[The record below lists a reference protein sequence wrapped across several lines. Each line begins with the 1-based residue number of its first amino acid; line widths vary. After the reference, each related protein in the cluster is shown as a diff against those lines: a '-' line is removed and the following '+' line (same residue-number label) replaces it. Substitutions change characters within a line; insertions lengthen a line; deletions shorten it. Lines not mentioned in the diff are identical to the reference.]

1 MADYLVIWGDLGQAP
16 ARAVLGRLEAECVG
30 RGLWRWALR
39 TPEFAVLAP
48 VARPPKLHN
57 LADGLGLII
66 GDLWATGRDEA
77 PDLDRLLS
85 GPTGVS
91 PVACARALCACAWG
105 RYVAILSDT
114 KAPAIFRDPSGGL
127 EALTW
132 RCGGLTMVASRL
144 APEIL
149 DAVGPPLALDWD
161 RIAGCLASP
170 SSLSGPLALRG
181 VNAIEPGELVA
192 RGGETRTSIWVPAMF
207 VGGPVEP
214 AALAQG
220 RLVRHVDRAVR
231 CMTRDRGPVL
241 AEVSGG
247 LDSAIVAS
255 ALARLDQVE
264 VVQWLNYYGTGAE
277 SDERAFAGAIG
288 DLYGLEIT
296 CVAKPSR
303 PIDAQGLAVNAGGA
317 RPSLM
322 GLDYLRDQDV
332 AQRCVQLGAQAIVT
346 GQGGDAVFLQ
356 RLTPLAL
363 TDQMRRQ
370 GHLALRA
377 GAVRALADWTG
388 TSAWSV
394 LRQALGGN
402 AKARPA
408 LAPSGPV
415 FLSREARAVEV
426 PAHPWLCDLDA
437 VAPGKRQQ
445 IERLVQSQLVTGD
458 CQRARDVDLLHPLLS
473 QPLVEY
479 SLGLPTD
486 LLTQLRRDR
495 ALARQAFSRRLPDAV
510 VHRRSKGDMT
520 GHYGRWVGASL
531 PFLRPFLLEGR
542 LTEQRIIDRETLET
556 LLTAEQLAWGA
567 DYVSILFAAV
577 LEAWAQGW
585 EATVRRGA
593 ASR

>member
-1 MADYLVIWGDLGQAP
+1 MADYLVIWGDLGLTP
-16 ARAVLGRLEAECVG
+16 AQTVLGRLEAECVG

-39 TPEFAVLAP
+39 TPEYAVLAP
-48 VARPPKLHN
+48 AARPPKLHS
-57 LADGLGLII
+57 LADGGGLII
-66 GDLWATGRDEA
+66 GELWAAGRDEA

-85 GPTGVS
+85 GPTGVP
-91 PVACARALCACAWG
+91 PVVRVRALSAAAWG
-105 RYVAILSDT
+105 RYVAILTDT
-114 KAPAIFRDPSGGL
+114 DTPAIFRDPSGGL

-132 RCGGLTMVASRL
+132 RCSGLTMIASRL

-161 RIAGCLASP
+161 RIAGRLACP

-192 RGGETRTSIWVPAMF
+192 RGGQTRTTIWAPAMF
-207 VGGPVEP
+207 VGGPAEP

-220 RLVRHVDRAVR
+220 RLVRHVDRAVK
-231 CMTRDRGPVL
+231 CLTRDRGPVL

-255 ALARLDQVE
+255 ALARRDEVE
-264 VVQWLNYYGTGAE
+264 VVQWLNYYGAGAE
-277 SDERAFAGAIG
+277 SDERGFATAIG

-303 PIDAQGLAVNAGGA
+303 PIDAQGLAANAGGA

-332 AQRCVQLGAQAIVT
+332 AQRCAQLGAQAIVT
-346 GQGGDAVFLQ
+346 GQGGDAVFVQ

-363 TDQMRRQ
+363 SDQMRRE
-370 GHLALRA
+370 GRLALRA
-377 GAVRALADWTG
+377 RTVRALADWTG

-394 LRQALGGN
+394 LRQALAGN
-402 AKARPA
+402 TRATQA
-408 LAPSGPV
+408 APVGPV
-415 FLSREARAVEV
+415 FLSREARGVEL
-426 PAHPWLCDLDA
+426 PPHPWLCDLDA

-445 IERLVQSQLVTGD
+445 IERLIQSQLVTGD
-458 CQRARDVDLLHPLLS
+458 CQRARNADLLHPLLS

-486 LLTQLRRDR
+486 LLTQLQRDR

-510 VHRRSKGDMT
+510 VQRRSKGDMT

-531 PFLRPFLLEGR
+531 PFLRPFLMEGR
-542 LTEQRIIDRETLET
+542 LVAQGIIDREQLET

-577 LEAWAQGW
+577 LEAWVQEW
-585 EATVRRGA
+585 EATIRRRA
-593 ASR
+593 VSR

>member
-1 MADYLVIWGDLGQAP
+1 MADYLVIWGDLGQAS
-16 ARAVLGRLEAECVG
+16 AQAVLGRLEAECVG

-48 VARPPKLHN
+48 VARPPMLHS
-57 LADGLGLII
+57 LADGGGLII
-66 GDLWATGRDEA
+66 GELWATGRDEA

-91 PVACARALCACAWG
+91 PVARARALCAGAWG
-105 RYVAILSDT
+105 RYVAILTESEG
-114 KAPAIFRDPSGGL
+114 PAIFRDPSGGL

-132 RCGGLTMVASRL
+132 RCGDLTVIASRL

-149 DAVGPPLALDWD
+149 DAVGPPLALDWS
-161 RIAGCLASP
+161 RIAGLLVSP

-181 VNAIEPGELVA
+181 VNAIEAGELVA
-192 RGGETRTSIWVPAMF
+192 RGGEMRTPIWRPAMF
-207 VGGPVEP
+207 VAGPAEP
-214 AALAQG
+214 APLAQG
-220 RLVRHVDRAVR
+220 RLVRHVDRAVS
-231 CMTRDRGPVL
+231 CMTRDCGPVL

-255 ALARLDQVE
+255 ALARLDKVE

-277 SDERAFAGAIG
+277 SDERAFARAVG

-296 CVAKPSR
+296 CIAKPSR
-303 PIDAQGLAVNAGGA
+303 PIDAPGLALNAGGA

-332 AQRCVQLGAQAIVT
+332 AQRCVQLGAKAIVT

-363 TDQMRRQ
+363 TDQMRRD
-370 GHLALRA
+370 GRLALRA
-377 GAVRALADWTG
+377 GAVRALAEWTG

-394 LRQALGGN
+394 LGQALGGD

-408 LAPSGPV
+408 LAPSGAV

-426 PAHPWLCDLDA
+426 PPHPWLCHLEA
-437 VAPGKRQQ
+437 VPPGKRQQ

-458 CQRARDVDLLHPLLS
+458 CQRARDADLLHPLLS

-486 LLTQLRRDR
+486 VLTQLRRDR

-510 VHRRSKGDMT
+510 VERRSKGDMT
-520 GHYGRWVGASL
+520 GHYGRWVAASL
-531 PFLRPFLLEGR
+531 PFLRPFLMEGR
-542 LTEQRIIDRETLET
+542 LAAQGIVDREKLET

-577 LEAWAQGW
+577 FEAWVQEW
-585 EATVRRGA
+585 EATIRRRA
-593 ASR
+593 AWR

>member
-1 MADYLVIWGDLGQAP
+1 MSDYLVIWGDLGQAP
-16 ARAVLGRLEAECVG
+16 AQAVLDRLEAEVVG
-30 RGLWRWALR
+30 HGGWRWAMRAPDFALL
-39 TPEFAVLAP
+39 TPI
-48 VARPPKLHN
+48 ARPPRLHH
-57 LADGLGLII
+57 LADSRGLII

-77 PDLDRLLS
+77 PDLDGLLS
-85 GPTGVS
+85 RSAGAST
-91 PVACARALCACAWG
+91 AARALCAGAWG
-105 RYVAILSDT
+105 RYVAILTDT
-114 KAPAIFRDPSGGL
+114 EAPAIFRDSSGGL

-132 RCGGLTMVASRL
+132 RCGALTMIASRL
-144 APEIL
+144 TPEIL
-149 DAVGPPLALDWD
+149 DAVGPPLALDWG
-161 RIAGCLASP
+161 RIAGYLASP
-170 SSLSGPLALRG
+170 SSVSGPLALRG

-192 RGGETRTSIWVPAMF
+192 LGGQTRTPIWAPAMF
-207 VGGPVEP
+207 VGAPVEP
-214 AALAQG
+214 ATLAQS
-220 RLVRHVDRAVR
+220 RLVRHVDRALR

-255 ALARLDQVE
+255 ALARLEEVE
-264 VVQWLNYYGTGAE
+264 VVQWLNYYGAGAE
-277 SDERAFAGAIG
+277 SDERVFAKSIG

-303 PIDAQGLAVNAGGA
+303 PIDLEGLAANAGGV

-332 AQRCVQLGAQAIVT
+332 AQRCVQLGAKAIVT

-363 TDQMRRQ
+363 ADQMRRE
-370 GHLALRA
+370 GRLALRA

-388 TSAWSV
+388 SSAWSV
-394 LRQALGGN
+394 LRQALGGT

-408 LAPSGPV
+408 RAPSGPA
-415 FLSREARAVEV
+415 FLTREARAVEV
-426 PAHPWLCDLDA
+426 PPHPWLCDLDG

-458 CQRARDVDLLHPLLS
+458 CQRARDADLLHPLLA

-486 LLTQLRRDR
+486 VLTQLQRDR

-510 VHRRSKGDMT
+510 VQRRSKGDMT
-520 GHYGRWVGASL
+520 GHYGRWVAASL
-531 PFLRPFLLEGR
+531 PFLRSFLLEGR
-542 LTEQRIIDRETLET
+542 LAAQGIIDRERLEA

-577 LEAWAQGW
+577 LEAWAQRW
-585 EATVRRGA
+585 EARIRSQVAPR
-593 ASR
+593 